1 MDTAQGR
8 SRTSARRSFGL
19 AHSGVRVNRRRSR
32 FSPACAE
39 EQCGASATALG
50 ASQAGHSLYVKVS
63 VRPLRRV
70 CVPGAS
76 KQRTVLSTRLAE
88 QHPVIFFLTRRR
100 LETAGSTENTQACQW
115 ACLWEARSCC
125 LPDTSAGDAG
135 HTGDTHRVQPG
146 SWSESR
152 QRRRSGCVT
161 VMGAAPSSPPSR
173 PSPVSPGG
181 SDSGSDMAVCVLQER
196 GTKRGAE
203 WRPVVEK

>member
-1 MDTAQGR
+1 MHAGLSDSPTPAYVSTDGAAASRLRVQR
-8 SRTSARRSFGL
+8 SSAERQQRPW
-19 AHSGVRVNRRRSR
+19 AHLRPV
-32 FSPACAE
+32 
-39 EQCGASATALG
+39 
-50 ASQAGHSLYVKVS
+50 SLYVKVS

-146 SWSESR
+146 SWSKSR